1 MAQDLQQ
8 CVVFLERASD
18 QGHPKAL
25 FNLGLMYERG
35 QGVEMDNER
44 ARLCY
49 TEAAAQGNVK
59 VRLTGRRTDAGH
71 GVRGNR
77 LDI

>member
-59 VRLTGRRTDAGH
+59 VKSAGRRTDANTLWG
-71 GVRGNR
+71 GNR
-77 LDI
+77 